1 MRPNLELQRLVS
13 AVKRAVGWV
22 KPCLGVH
29 IRRGDACEKGHERLC
44 FGAAELVGDIRRV
57 AQQVIK
63 FKKFKK
69 IKIKYP
75 KNASASL
82 RS

>member
-1 MRPNLELQRLVS
+1 MPGLQYVMRPNLELQRLVS
-13 AVKRAVGWV
+13 AVKRAVGWL

-44 FGAAELVGDIRRV
+44 FGAAELVGDIRRM

-63 FKKFKK
+63 LKKLKK
-69 IKIKYP
+69 
-75 KNASASL
+75 
-82 RS
+82 